1 MSLPA
6 GPMISLA
13 VALEGLCT
21 IIQRDGSERRV
32 LVEDFVTGNHKN
44 VLRPGDLLRRI
55 DLPSSAVRKLTA
67 FRRISLTHLGRSAT
81 LLIGTLS
88 PQDNIFM
95 LTVSAST
102 ERPRRLKFAQI
113 PNADDLRAVLE
124 HEIPVFFDDV
134 HGTPEYRKHMTFY
147 FAEEIRRELAG
158 KIRA

>member
-13 VALEGLCT
+13 VALEGMCT
-21 IIQRDGSERRV
+21 IIQRDGGERRV

-55 DLPSSAVRKLTA
+55 DLPSSALRKLTA
-67 FRRISLTHLGRSAT
+67 FRRISLTHLGRSAA
-81 LLIGTLS
+81 LLVGTLS
-88 PQDNIFM
+88 PQNNVFM
-95 LTVSAST
+95 LTVSACT
-102 ERPRRLKFAQI
+102 ERPRRFKFAQI
-113 PNADDLRAVLE
+113 PSADDLRAVLE
-124 HEIPVFFDDV
+124 HEIPVFFNDV